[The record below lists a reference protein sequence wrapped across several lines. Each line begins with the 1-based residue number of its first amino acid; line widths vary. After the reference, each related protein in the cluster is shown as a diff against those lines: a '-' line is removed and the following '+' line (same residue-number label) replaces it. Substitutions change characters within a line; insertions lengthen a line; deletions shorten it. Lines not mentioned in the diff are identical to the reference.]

1 MCTHFC
7 AARETEPKETRAMQ
21 TEQTPV
27 HLDQAPEGPVY
38 PVQATHPMNSSRL
51 LLELM
56 QLGSD
61 RTNAGSFDSVIL
73 RSAMR
78 SLMLSLQYR
87 DPSIVHHA
95 RRVAALSVGVAEQIG
110 WDGRDL
116 QILEVACLLHDI
128 GKVGIPDIILHK
140 PGQLAPD
147 EAELMGLLYQ
157 LAGDVLQACG
167 ADSSV
172 VQIVTQSQYHYNGA
186 THEFSVIG
194 SDVHQGAR
202 ILAVADAYDSL
213 VTSQVFREALPH
225 DEAMDVL
232 QRGAGSQYDGNVIS
246 AMNRWFEFEQIPPE
260 LQHARH
266 DQYQLSPEE
275 IIEAGSLSH
284 VFSYL
289 YLLESLYHGF
299 YIASTDGRVQ
309 VWNHGCD
316 ELIGISR
323 DQIIGQPGLGSHI
336 QYRKQSGQELGI
348 NECPIRLAIETGRT
362 QSSELQ
368 VRRSDGD
375 WLSVEVQTLPL
386 IDAAGQLMG
395 VAEIF
400 RDVSGGRDK
409 GHYRDLRLMASR
421 DALTHVA
428 NRGELKKRLD
438 LEYCNCKDR
447 KFECPFSIIFL
458 DVDHFKKCNDT
469 YGHAA
474 GDEVL
479 ISVARLLQHEMY
491 SGELV
496 ARYGGEEFVV
506 LCPETPLDDAFHKAE
521 RLRKALE
528 KATVVKTNEFNITA
542 SFGVAQLEPTD
553 EADDVLQRAD
563 KALYVSKHQGRNR
576 TSKITS
582 EQLRKHDPEMVKPSL
597 EKPDA
602 FVCDVILKACMAAD
616 MIVYKL
622 KAFVDGNGA
631 KLGKVNAKSVEM
643 RLGTRGILS
652 GWGKTA
658 DKQPVDIRLEIGDS
672 RTITQRGA
680 NRLVEIHVR
689 ITPIGRV
696 KKVDVFKTRCSSV
709 LKDLRQYLAAD
720 FDDMSEWN

>member
-1 MCTHFC
+1 
-7 AARETEPKETRAMQ
+7 MQ

-27 HLDQAPEGPVY
+27 HQDQASQGPVY

-56 QLGSD
+56 QLGGD
-61 RTNAGSFDSVIL
+61 RTNTGSFDSVIL

-87 DPSIVHHA
+87 DPSIVQHA

-116 QILEVACLLHDI
+116 QILEAACLLHDI

-167 ADSSV
+167 ADSNV

-186 THEFSVIG
+186 THDFSAIG

-213 VTSQVFREALPH
+213 VTSQVFREALSH
-225 DEAMDVL
+225 EEAMDVL

-246 AMNRWFEFEQIPPE
+246 AMNRWFEFEQIPAQ

-299 YIASTDGRVQ
+299 YIASTDGCVQ

-323 DQIIGQPGLGSHI
+323 DQIIGQPGLGGHI
-336 QYRKQSGQELGI
+336 QYRKQSGQDLGI

-386 IDAAGQLMG
+386 IDAAGYLQG

-438 LEYCNCKDR
+438 LEYYNCKER
-447 KFECPFSIIFL
+447 KFEFPFSIIFL

-506 LCPETPLDDAFHKAE
+506 LCPETPLNDAIQKAE
-521 RLRKALE
+521 RLRQALE

-542 SFGVAQLEPTD
+542 SFGVSQLEPTD
-553 EADDVLQRAD
+553 EAEDVLKRAD

-576 TSKITS
+576 TSHLTS
-582 EQLRKHDPEMVKPSL
+582 EQLRNHDAEMVKPSL

-602 FVCDVILKACMAAD
+602 FVCDVVLKACMAAD

-643 RLGTRGILS
+643 RLGTRGILP
-652 GWGKTA
+652 GWGKTG
-658 DKQPVDIRLEIGDS
+658 DRQPVDIRLEIGDS

-680 NRLVEIHVR
+680 NRLVEIKVR

-696 KKVDVFKTRCSSV
+696 RKVDVFKTRCSCV
-709 LKDLRQYLAAD
+709 LKELRQYLAAD
-720 FDDMSEWN
+720 FDDMSEWD

>member
-1 MCTHFC
+1 
-7 AARETEPKETRAMQ
+7 MQ

-27 HLDQAPEGPVY
+27 QQDQASQGPVY
-38 PVQATHPMNSSRL
+38 RVQAAHPMNSSRL

-61 RTNAGSFDSVIL
+61 RVRAGGFDSVIL

-87 DPSIVHHA
+87 DPGIVHHS
-95 RRVAALSVGVAEQIG
+95 RRVAALSVGVAEQLG
-110 WDGRDL
+110 WEGRDL
-116 QILEVACLLHDI
+116 QVLEAACLLHDI

-140 PGQLAPD
+140 PGRLAPD
-147 EAELMGLLYQ
+147 EAELMGLLYR

-167 ADSSV
+167 ADSGV
-172 VQIVTQSQYHYNGA
+172 VQIVIQSQYHYNGA
-186 THEFSVIG
+186 THDFSVIG

-202 ILAVADAYDSL
+202 ILSVADAYDSM
-213 VTSQVFREALPH
+213 VTSQVFRDARSHE
-225 DEAMDVL
+225 EAMDIL

-246 AMNRWFEFEQIPPE
+246 AMTRWFEFEQIPPE
-260 LQHARH
+260 LKQARH

-299 YIASTDGRVQ
+299 YVASTDGRVQ
-309 VWNHGCD
+309 VWSHGCE
-316 ELIGISR
+316 ELIGIPH
-323 DQIIGQPGLGSHI
+323 DQVIGEPGLGGHI
-336 QYRKQSGQELGI
+336 QYRKQSGRELGI
-348 NECPIRLAIETGRT
+348 NESPIRLAIETGRN
-362 QSSELQ
+362 QSSELEI
-368 VRRSDGD
+368 RRSDGN
-375 WLSVEVQTLPL
+375 WLAVEVQTLPL
-386 IDAAGQLMG
+386 IDAAGQLQG

-400 RDVSGGRDK
+400 RDASGGREK

-438 LEYCNCKDR
+438 HEFGECKDR
-447 KFECPFSIIFL
+447 DFEAPFSIIFL

-469 YGHAA
+469 HGHAA

-496 ARYGGEEFVV
+496 SRYGGEEFVV
-506 LCPETPLDDAFHKAE
+506 LCPETQLDDAFHKAE
-521 RLRKALE
+521 RLRQALE
-528 KATVVKTNEFNITA
+528 KAAVVKTDEFKITA

-553 EADDVLQRAD
+553 APDDVLQRAD

-576 TSKITS
+576 TSKLTS

-597 EKPDA
+597 AKPEE
-602 FVCDVILKACMAAD
+602 FVCDVTLKACMAAD

-631 KLGKVNAKSVEM
+631 KLGKVTAKSVEM
-643 RLGTRGILS
+643 RIGTRGLLS

-658 DKQPVDIRLEIGDS
+658 DKQPIDISLGIGDS
-672 RTITQRGA
+672 RSTTQRGA

-696 KKVDVFKTRCSSV
+696 KKVDVFKTRCRGV
-709 LKDLRQYLAAD
+709 LKALRQYLAAD
-720 FDDMSEWN
+720 FDDMSDWG

>member
-1 MCTHFC
+1 
-7 AARETEPKETRAMQ
+7 MQ

-27 HLDQAPEGPVY
+27 HQDQAPRGPVY

-56 QLGSD
+56 QLGGD
-61 RTNAGSFDSVIL
+61 RTPTGGFDAVIL

-78 SLMLSLQYR
+78 SLMLALQYR
-87 DPSIVHHA
+87 DPGIVHHS
-95 RRVAALSVGVAEQIG
+95 RRVAALSVGVAEQLG

-116 QILEVACLLHDI
+116 QILEAACLLHDI

-140 PGQLAPD
+140 PGRLAPD
-147 EAELMGLLYQ
+147 EAELMGLLYR

-167 ADSSV
+167 ADSDV
-172 VQIVTQSQYHYNGA
+172 VQIVTQSQFHFNGA
-186 THEFSVIG
+186 THDFSVIG

-202 ILAVADAYDSL
+202 ILAVADAYDSQ
-213 VTSQVFREALPH
+213 VTSQVFREALSH
-225 DEAMDVL
+225 DEAMESL
-232 QRGAGSQYDGNVIS
+232 QRGAGSQYDGNVLS
-246 AMNRWFEFEQIPPE
+246 AMMRWFEFEQIPSE
-260 LQHARH
+260 LQQARH

-299 YIASTDGRVQ
+299 YIASTDGCVQ
-309 VWNHGCD
+309 VWNHGCE
-316 ELIGISR
+316 ELIGIPH
-323 DQIIGQPGLGSHI
+323 DQIIGQPGLGGKI

-348 NECPIRLAIETGRT
+348 NACPIRLAIETGRT

-368 VRRSDGD
+368 VRRADGD

-386 IDAAGQLMG
+386 IDAAGQLQG

-400 RDVSGGRDK
+400 RDASGGREK

-438 LEYCNCKDR
+438 HEFSECKERD
-447 KFECPFSIIFL
+447 FESPFSIIFL

-506 LCPETPLDDAFHKAE
+506 LCPETSIDDAYQKAE

-528 KATVVKTNEFNITA
+528 KATVVKTDEFKVTA
-542 SFGVAQLEPTD
+542 SFGVSELEPTD

-563 KALYVSKHQGRNR
+563 KALYVSKRQGRNR

-597 EKPDA
+597 AKADE
-602 FVCDVILKACMAAD
+602 FVCDVTLKACMAAD

-643 RLGTRGILS
+643 KLGTRGLLS

-672 RTITQRGA
+672 RTTTQRGA

-689 ITPIGRV
+689 IMPIGRIR
-696 KKVDVFKTRCSSV
+696 KLEVFKTRCRCV
-709 LKDLRQYLAAD
+709 LKELRQYLAAD
-720 FDDMSEWN
+720 FDDMSEWG

>member
-1 MCTHFC
+1 
-7 AARETEPKETRAMQ
+7 
-21 TEQTPV
+21 
-27 HLDQAPEGPVY
+27 
-38 PVQATHPMNSSRL
+38 
-51 LLELM
+51 
-56 QLGSD
+56 
-61 RTNAGSFDSVIL
+61 
-73 RSAMR
+73 
-78 SLMLSLQYR
+78 
-87 DPSIVHHA
+87 
-95 RRVAALSVGVAEQIG
+95 
-110 WDGRDL
+110 
-116 QILEVACLLHDI
+116 
-128 GKVGIPDIILHK
+128 
-140 PGQLAPD
+140 
-147 EAELMGLLYQ
+147 MGLLYR

-167 ADSSV
+167 ADSNV
-172 VQIVTQSQYHYNGA
+172 VQIVTQSQYHFNGA
-186 THEFSVIG
+186 THDFSVIG

-202 ILAVADAYDSL
+202 ILSVADAYDSL
-213 VTSQVFREALPH
+213 VTPQVFRESLSHSA
-225 DEAMDVL
+225 AMEVL
-232 QRGAGSQYDGNVIS
+232 QRGAGSQYDGNMIS
-246 AMNRWFEFEQIPPE
+246 AMTRWFEFEQIPPE
-260 LQHARH
+260 LQQARH

-275 IIEAGSLSH
+275 VIEAGSLSH

-309 VWNHGCD
+309 VWNHGCE
-316 ELIGISR
+316 ELIGISHEE
-323 DQIIGQPGLGSHI
+323 IIGQPGLGHHI
-336 QYRKQSGQELGI
+336 QYRKQTGQELGL
-348 NECPIRLAIETGRT
+348 NECPIRLAIETGST

-368 VRRSDGD
+368 VRRVDGD

-386 IDAAGQLMG
+386 IDAAGQLQG

-400 RDVSGGRDK
+400 RDASGGREK

-438 LEYCNCKDR
+438 LEFAACKER
-447 KFECPFSIIFL
+447 EFESPFSIIFL

-506 LCPETPLDDAFHKAE
+506 LCPETPLDDAWQKAE

-528 KATVVKTNEFNITA
+528 SATVVKSDEFKVTA
-542 SFGVAQLEPTD
+542 SFGVSQVEPTD
-553 EADDVLQRAD
+553 EPDDVLQRAD

-597 EKPDA
+597 AKKDE
-602 FVCDVILKACMAAD
+602 FICDVTLKACMAAD

-631 KLGKVNAKSVEM
+631 KLGKVTAKSVEL
-643 RLGTRGILS
+643 RLGQRGLLS
-652 GWGKTA
+652 LWGKTP
-658 DKQPVDIRLEIGDS
+658 DKQPVDVQLKIGDS
-672 RTITQRGA
+672 RTTTQRGA
-680 NRLVEIHVR
+680 SRLVEINVHIV
-689 ITPIGRV
+689 PIGRV
-696 KKVDVFKTRCSSV
+696 RKIEVFKARCQTV
-709 LKDLRQYLAAD
+709 LRELRQYLAAD
-720 FDDMSEWN
+720 FDDMSEWG

>member
-1 MCTHFC
+1 
-7 AARETEPKETRAMQ
+7 MQ

-27 HLDQAPEGPVY
+27 HQDQASQGPVY

-56 QLGSD
+56 QLGGD
-61 RTNAGSFDSVIL
+61 RTNTGSFDSVIL

-87 DPSIVHHA
+87 DPSIVQHA

-116 QILEVACLLHDI
+116 QILEAACLLHDI

-167 ADSSV
+167 ADSNV

-186 THEFSVIG
+186 THDFSAIG

-213 VTSQVFREALPH
+213 VTSQVFREALSH
-225 DEAMDVL
+225 EEAMDVL

-246 AMNRWFEFEQIPPE
+246 AMNRWFEFEQIPAQ

-299 YIASTDGRVQ
+299 YIASTDGCVQ

-323 DQIIGQPGLGSHI
+323 DQIIGQPGLGGHI
-336 QYRKQSGQELGI
+336 QYRKQSGQDLGI

-386 IDAAGQLMG
+386 IDATGYLQG

-438 LEYCNCKDR
+438 LEYYNCKER
-447 KFECPFSIIFL
+447 KFEFPFSIIFL

-506 LCPETPLDDAFHKAE
+506 LCPETPLNDAIQKAE
-521 RLRKALE
+521 RLRQALE

-542 SFGVAQLEPTD
+542 SFGVSQLEPTD
-553 EADDVLQRAD
+553 EAEDVLKRAD

-576 TSKITS
+576 TSHLTS
-582 EQLRKHDPEMVKPSL
+582 EQLRNHDAEMVKPSL

-602 FVCDVILKACMAAD
+602 FVCDVVLKACMAAD

-643 RLGTRGILS
+643 RLGTRGILP
-652 GWGKTA
+652 GWGKTG
-658 DKQPVDIRLEIGDS
+658 DRQPVDIRLEIGDS

-680 NRLVEIHVR
+680 NRLVEIKVR

-696 KKVDVFKTRCSSV
+696 RKVDVFKTRCSCV
-709 LKDLRQYLAAD
+709 LKELRQYLAAD
-720 FDDMSEWN
+720 FDDMSEWD